1 MLRGV
6 NNELV
11 YKWNTI
17 RVGEGRLSF
26 IFKTQM
32 VEQLDDLRSKSWSLK
47 CVDKLWN
54 HTLIIHL
61 NSNLLVKTKV
71 EEHSQSNLQQKC
83 VVAGNKAIQFL
94 DDS

>member
-11 YKWNTI
+11 HKRNAI

-26 IFKTQM
+26 IFETQM
-32 VEQLDDLRSKSWSLK
+32 IEQLDDLRSKSWSLK

-61 NSNLLVKTKV
+61 NSNLLVKTEV

-83 VVAGNKAIQFL
+83 VVAGNETIQFL